1 MLSKCIK
8 LLLILYAVYIG
19 RAVAASRRDNQTIC
33 DYYAEKVFGE
43 SNVATQLRLMQGI
56 IAYAYAGGDTLP
68 DPNPNST
75 GIFNKGRFNGY
86 DVFLRP
92 LFDGSSMEQ
101 LGIFQAKR
109 LIYWRANN
117 VIEATTNFHGQPVPI
132 NWLDGGGLDPLL
144 AFLNGSTVFAK
155 IEPDSNQEY
164 VSTLAIWK

>member
-8 LLLILYAVYIG
+8 LSLILYIVYIG

-75 GIFNKGRFNGY
+75 GIFNKGKFNGY

-109 LIYWRANN
+109 LRYWRTNK
-117 VIEATTNFHGQPVPI
+117 VIRGDYKLSWPTSTDQLVRRRWSRPPPCLFKRLHG
-132 NWLDGGGLDPLL
+132 LC
-144 AFLNGSTVFAK
+144 
-155 IEPDSNQEY
+155 
-164 VSTLAIWK
+164 